1 MKKIIAYTFSFL
13 CVAVLFVACRKEDNP
28 QIPALARFPLPLVLK
43 VASADQV
50 ISATD
55 PNTFNGKFTV
65 DMFFKTDVP
74 AKKVD
79 VVVRK
84 NNNNGNV
91 KVVKA
96 DVTTFP
102 TEVTLT
108 GAQLTTLFG
117 TAPALG
123 DNYDIGVDVTTQ
135 EGMKYEAFPVT
146 GAAYAAGITSQPG
159 SNVVVRYSVVCQY
172 DPNIYKGN
180 FVVVS
185 DDWADYAPGDVVPLT
200 MVDATHF
207 SFQYLA
213 ANPRPIVVT
222 VNPVSNVVN
231 VPKQVYGSGYPPGWP
246 YGDISV
252 ESVPSNDNVVAPCDK
267 TFSVVL
273 RHTVAAG
280 SFGDNKI
287 VLRKQ

>member
-1 MKKIIAYTFSFL
+1 MKKIIAYTFCFL
-13 CVAVLFVACRKEDNP
+13 CLAAFFTACRKDDNP
-28 QIPALARFPLPLVLK
+28 VIPALTRFPVPLILK
-43 VASADQV
+43 VAGSDQV
-50 ISATD
+50 ISATN
-55 PNTFNGKFTV
+55 PNAFSGKFTV
-65 DMFFKTDVP
+65 DMFFKSDAP
-74 AKKVD
+74 AKKLD

-96 DVTTFP
+96 DVTSFP

-117 TAPALG
+117 TAPVLG

-135 EGMKYEAFPVT
+135 DGTRYEAFPVT
-146 GAAYAAGITSQPG
+146 GAPYAAGIGSQPG
-159 SNVVVRYSVVCQY
+159 VSTGVRYSAVCQY

-222 VNPVSNVVN
+222 VNAISNEVN
-231 VPKQVYGSGYPPGWP
+231 VPRQVYGSGYPPGWP

-267 TFSVVL
+267 TFSVML
-273 RHTVAAG
+273 RHTVSAG